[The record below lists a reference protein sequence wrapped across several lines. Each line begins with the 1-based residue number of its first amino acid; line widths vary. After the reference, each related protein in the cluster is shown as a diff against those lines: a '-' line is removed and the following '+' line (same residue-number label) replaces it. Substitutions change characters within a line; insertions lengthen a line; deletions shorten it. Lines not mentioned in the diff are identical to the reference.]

1 MKISKDAL
9 KRIMKEE
16 LQYVEQQK
24 DTTDVQR
31 MLQYID
37 RIDNYKEYGQLL
49 QKILLHNVDGKEMIM
64 KKLLG
69 PQITTAIVKK
79 ISNKAEQ

>member
-16 LQYVEQQK
+16 LQYAEQQK
-24 DTTDVQR
+24 DATDVQR

-37 RIDNYKEYGQLL
+37 GIDNYKEYGQLL

-79 ISNKAEQ
+79 ISNTAEQ